1 MKKIA
6 AEPNDAAHEK
16 IRETGGRS
24 KISRFSFC
32 FTVEFLILH
41 SRFLIL
47 YNPPPMRWSRYF
59 INTLREVPSDA
70 DVVSQRLM
78 MRAGM
83 IRKVAAGIYTYLP
96 LGLRSIQKL
105 ENIVRQEME
114 RAGSTEL
121 LMPAIQPAELWME
134 SGRWQK
140 YGKELLRIKDRHER
154 DFVFGPTHEEVITE
168 TVRDAINSYRQL
180 PVNLYQIQTKFR
192 DEVRPRFG
200 LMRGREFIMKDAYSF
215 HANRESLDEAYE
227 AMREAYSRIFHRC
240 GLDHVPVE
248 ADTGNI
254 GGSASHEFMVLA
266 QSGEDAVVSCPNCRY
281 GANVEKATSKFFDD
295 EVEPAPS
302 NAIAELHTP
311 GTQSIDDV
319 GRFLGKPTSELV
331 KTLIFDTDLG
341 PVMVLVRGDR
351 EGNEIKIKNHLGA
364 QWMEMIGESRFEDAT
379 GGPVGYC
386 GPVAT
391 KCARVLADYS
401 LKGRKRWIVGANKK
415 DHHLDYAV
423 PGRDFPEP
431 EYGDFTTVLAG
442 DPCVRCGTKLEIYRG
457 IEVGHVFKLGTK
469 YSEAMN
475 CVFLDEGGQRVP
487 MIMGCY
493 GLGIG
498 RTVAAAVE
506 QAHDDDGIIWPV
518 PIAPFEVVVTT
529 IGKDEAVLQTAN
541 RIYEQ
546 LVAEGIDAFFD
557 DRDERPGVKFKD
569 ADLIGFPFRIAVG
582 AKSLANGQIEW
593 STRRDREKKLGAP
606 DEVVQTVME
615 GVKAGRV

>member
-1 MKKIA
+1 
-6 AEPNDAAHEK
+6 
-16 IRETGGRS
+16 
-24 KISRFSFC
+24 
-32 FTVEFLILH
+32 
-41 SRFLIL
+41 
-47 YNPPPMRWSRYF
+47 MRWSRYF
-59 INTLREVPSDA
+59 IHTLREVPADA
-70 DVVSQRLM
+70 DVISQKLM
-78 MRAGM
+78 MRAGL

-105 ENIVRQEME
+105 ENIVREEMT

-134 SGRWQK
+134 SKRWQQ
-140 YGKELLRIKDRHER
+140 YGKELLRIKDRHDR
-154 DFVFGPTHEEVITE
+154 DFVFGPTHEEVITD
-168 TVRDAINSYRQL
+168 TVRDAISSYRQL

-215 HANRESLDEAYE
+215 HAGPESLDEAYD
-227 AMREAYSRIFHRC
+227 AMRDAYTRIFHRC
-240 GLDHVPVE
+240 ALDHVPVE

-295 EVEPAPS
+295 EPEPAPS
-302 NAIAELHTP
+302 EAISELHTP

-319 GRFLGKPTSELV
+319 GRFLGRPTSQLV
-331 KTLIFDTDLG
+331 KTLVFDTDLG
-341 PVMVLVRGDR
+341 AVMVLVRGDR
-351 EGNEIKIKNHLGA
+351 EGNEVKIKNHLGA
-364 QWMEMIGESRFEDAT
+364 EWLELIAESRFEEAT
-379 GGPVGYC
+379 GGVIGYC
-386 GPVAT
+386 GPVGT
-391 KCARVLADYS
+391 KCARVVADYS
-401 LKGRKRWIVGANKK
+401 LKGRKRWIVGANKT

-431 EYGDFTTVLAG
+431 EYADVTTVFAG
-442 DPCVRCGTKLEIYRG
+442 DLCVRCGTALEIYRG
-457 IEVGHVFKLGTK
+457 IEVGHIFKLGTK
-469 YSEAMN
+469 YSEAMH
-475 CVFLDEGGQRVP
+475 CEYLDESGKRVP

-506 QAHDDDGIIWPV
+506 QSHDDDGIIWPM
-518 PIAPFEVVVTT
+518 PIAPFEVVVT
-529 IGKDEAVLQTAN
+529 ILGKEENVRAAANDAYEKLLAAGVDVL
-541 RIYEQ
+541 
-546 LVAEGIDAFFD
+546 LD

-569 ADLIGFPFRIAVG
+569 ADLIGFPLRIAVG

-593 STRRDREKKLGAP
+593 SWRRDRAKQLGAP
-606 DEVVQTVME
+606 DEVVNTVVE
-615 GVKAGRV
+615 AVRAARV

>member
-1 MKKIA
+1 
-6 AEPNDAAHEK
+6 
-16 IRETGGRS
+16 
-24 KISRFSFC
+24 
-32 FTVEFLILH
+32 
-41 SRFLIL
+41 
-47 YNPPPMRWSRYF
+47 MRWTRHF

-70 DVVSQRLM
+70 DVISQKLM

-96 LGLRSIQKL
+96 LGLRSVQKL
-105 ENIVRQEME
+105 EAIVREEMN
-114 RAGSTEL
+114 RAGSVEL

-168 TVRDAINSYRQL
+168 TVRDSVSSYRHL

-215 HANRESLDEAYE
+215 HSTRESLDEAYE
-227 AMREAYSRIFHRC
+227 AMREAYTRVFRRC
-240 GLDHVPVE
+240 ALDHVPVE

-266 QSGEDAVVSCPNCRY
+266 QSGEDAVVSCPSCRY
-281 GANVEKATSKFFDD
+281 GANIEKATSKFFQD
-295 EVEPAPS
+295 EPEPAPMGGLES
-302 NAIAELHTP
+302 LHTP
-311 GTQSIDDV
+311 GTQTIEDV
-319 GRFLGKPTSELV
+319 GRFLKKPTSELV
-331 KTLIFDTDLG
+331 KTLVFDTENG

-351 EGNEIKIKNHLGA
+351 EGNEIKIKNHLGVNTL
-364 QWMEMIGESRFEDAT
+364 EMLADTRFEAAT

-386 GPVAT
+386 GPVGT
-391 KCARVLADYS
+391 KCTRVLADAS
-401 LKGRKRWIVGANKK
+401 LRGRRNWIVGGNKAETHIAGAN
-415 DHHLDYAV
+415 

-431 EYGDFTTVLAG
+431 EYGDFTTVVAG
-442 DPCVRCGTKLEIYRG
+442 DPCPRCGTALEMYRG

-475 CVFLDEGGQRVP
+475 CVYLDDKGERHP

-506 QAHDDDGIIWPV
+506 QSHDADGIIWPM
-518 PIAPFEVVVTT
+518 PIAPFEVVVTVV
-529 IGKDEAVLQTAN
+529 GREEAVVTAATEA
-541 RIYEQ
+541 YEK
-546 LVAEGIDAFFD
+546 LIAAGVDALLD

-569 ADLIGFPFRIAVG
+569 ADLIGFPLRIAVG
-582 AKSLANGQIEW
+582 AKSLAAGQIEW
-593 STRRDREKKLGAP
+593 SFRRDRAKQLGAP
-606 DEVVQTVME
+606 AEVVERVISEVKSARQAA
-615 GVKAGRV
+615 GV

>member
-1 MKKIA
+1 
-6 AEPNDAAHEK
+6 
-16 IRETGGRS
+16 
-24 KISRFSFC
+24 
-32 FTVEFLILH
+32 
-41 SRFLIL
+41 
-47 YNPPPMRWSRYF
+47 MRWSRTF
-59 INTLREVPSDA
+59 ISTLREVPSDA
-70 DVVSQRLM
+70 DVISQKLM

-105 ENIVRQEME
+105 ENIVRQEMT

-168 TVRDAINSYRQL
+168 TVRDSVNSYRQL

-215 HANRESLDEAYE
+215 HASAESLDEAYN
-227 AMREAYSRIFHRC
+227 AMRDAYTRVFHRC
-240 GLDHVPVE
+240 ALDHVPVE

-302 NAIAELHTP
+302 EAIAELHTP
-311 GTQSIDDV
+311 GTQTIDDV
-319 GRFLGKPTSELV
+319 GRFLGKPTSQLV
-331 KTLIFDTDLG
+331 KTLVFDTDEG
-341 PVMVLVRGDR
+341 AVMVLVRGDR
-351 EGNEIKIKNHLGA
+351 EANEIKIKNRLNT
-364 QWMEMIGESRFEDAT
+364 QWMELIGESRFEEAT
-379 GGPVGYC
+379 GGVVGYC
-386 GPVAT
+386 GPVGT
-391 KCARVLADYS
+391 KCKRVLADFS
-401 LKGRKRWIVGANKK
+401 LRGRRRWIVGANKK

-431 EYGDFTTVLAG
+431 EYGDFTTALAG
-442 DPCVRCGTKLEIYRG
+442 DLCVRCGTALEIYRG
-457 IEVGHVFKLGTK
+457 IEVGHIFKLGTK
-469 YSEAMN
+469 YSESMH
-475 CVFLDEGGQRVP
+475 CEFLDESGKRVP

-498 RTVAAAVE
+498 RTVAAAIE
-506 QAHDDDGIIWPV
+506 QSHDDDGIIWPM
-518 PIAPFEVVVTT
+518 PIAPFEVVVTI
-529 IGKDEAVLQTAN
+529 IGKEESVVSAATD
-541 RIYEQ
+541 IYEK
-546 LVAEGIDAFFD
+546 LFAAGVDVLLD

-569 ADLIGFPFRIAVG
+569 ADLIGFPLRIAVG
-582 AKSLANGQIEW
+582 AKSLAAGNVEW
-593 STRRDREKKLGAP
+593 SWRKDRAKQLAP
-606 DEVVQTVME
+606 PEEALNTVIE
-615 GVKAGRV
+615 GVRASRV

>member
-1 MKKIA
+1 
-6 AEPNDAAHEK
+6 
-16 IRETGGRS
+16 
-24 KISRFSFC
+24 
-32 FTVEFLILH
+32 
-41 SRFLIL
+41 
-47 YNPPPMRWSRYF
+47 MRWSRFF
-59 INTLREVPSDA
+59 INTLREVPADA

-96 LGLRSIQKL
+96 LGLRSIHKL
-105 ENIVRQEME
+105 ENIVREEME
-114 RAGSTEL
+114 RAGSVEL
-121 LMPAIQPAELWME
+121 SMPAIQPAELWIE

-140 YGKELLRIKDRHER
+140 YGKELLRIKDRHDR
-154 DFVFGPTHEEVITE
+154 DFLFGPTHEEVITD

-215 HANRESLDEAYE
+215 HTSAESLDETYQ
-227 AMREAYSRIFHRC
+227 AMREAYTRIFHRC
-240 GLDHVPVE
+240 ALDHVPVE

-302 NAIAELHTP
+302 EAIAELHTP
-311 GTQSIDDV
+311 GTQSIEGV
-319 GRFLGKPTSELV
+319 GKFLNLRTSQLV

-341 PVMVLVRGDR
+341 AVMVLVRGDR
-351 EGNEIKIKNHLGA
+351 EGNEIKIKNALGA
-364 QWMEMIGESRFEDAT
+364 QWLEMIAESRFEDET
-379 GGPVGYC
+379 GGPIGYC
-386 GPVAT
+386 GPVGT
-391 KCARVLADYS
+391 KCKRVLADVS
-401 LKGRKRWIVGANKK
+401 LKNRKRWIVGANKK

-423 PGRDFPEP
+423 PGRDFTEP
-431 EYGDFTTVLAG
+431 EYGDFTTAIAG
-442 DPCVRCGTKLEIYRG
+442 DPCVRCGTALEIYRG
-457 IEVGHVFKLGTK
+457 IEVGHIFKLGTK
-469 YSEAMN
+469 YSEAMH
-475 CVFLDEGGQRVP
+475 CEYLDESGKRVP

-498 RTVAAAVE
+498 RTVASAVE
-506 QAHDDDGIIWPV
+506 QSHDADGIIWPM
-518 PIAPFEVVVTT
+518 PIAPFEVLVT
-529 IGKDEAVLQTAN
+529 ILGKEENVTRTATDV
-541 RIYEQ
+541 YDQ
-546 LVAEGIDAFFD
+546 LRAAGIDALLD

-569 ADLIGFPFRIAVG
+569 ADLVGIPLRIAVG

-593 STRRDREKKLGAP
+593 SWRKDRAKQLGTP
-606 DEVVQTVME
+606 EEVVGLVIE
-615 GVKAGRV
+615 SVKKERG